1 MNAKQANTFS
11 IIEYLEACGHMPAKI
26 RGDSHFYLSPYR
38 PEDTASL
45 KVSQSKNLWV
55 DYGDQNAGGSLIDL
69 VLKINPDYTVSDA
82 IQEITRTAGD
92 SFSFHRQI
100 SDPDPNPPGIQIRSI
115 KDLGNNRSLTGYL
128 NERGIQLTTAE
139 RYCREIYFST
149 GGKSYFGIGNRNENG
164 WSIRNRYWKGC
175 SAQGISYYPTKGQQ
189 LSVFEGI
196 FDLLSFLELK
206 QEPPI
211 GRDYLVLNSL
221 SNIPQAG
228 QIIKRYKDIDLY
240 LDKDVAGIKA
250 TKELLKTFPNSRDK
264 SALAGIY
271 TDLNE
276 YLLKAK
282 GYAIRR

>member
-11 IIEYLEACGHMPAKI
+11 IIEYLKACGHMPARI
-26 RGDSHFYLSPYR
+26 RGDSYFYLSPYR
-38 PEDTASL
+38 AEGTASL

-55 DYGDQNAGGSLIDL
+55 DYGDRNAGGSLIDL
-69 VLKINPDYTVSDA
+69 VLKINPGHTVSDA
-82 IQEITRTAGD
+82 IQEITRAAGD
-92 SFSFHRQI
+92 SFSFHRQK
-100 SDPDPNPPGIQIRSI
+100 SDPDPNLPGIQIRSI

-175 SAQGISYYPTKGQQ
+175 NAQGISYYPTKGQH

-221 SNIPQAG
+221 SNIPRAG

-250 TKELLKTFPNSRDK
+250 TKELLKAFPHSRDK

-276 YLLKAK
+276 YMLKCK